1 MLLAGFISF
10 KVFRAV
16 SFVEKTSTRSPH
28 FKLSSKNEFSNV
40 FYKSYDDKNSNDFSL
55 TSSKIKEKDGADFDF
70 QDLVSTFQISENEMG
85 TISAKESH
93 LVSKNSKK
101 CSFRGDVKLTT
112 NNGLKLQTEESF
124 VDLDKKIAKG
134 NTDIFITQNGSNLF
148 SKKYYFDMKNK
159 IITLEKQVKGC
170 IEKNEIS
177 SDKLVLEFEKILSK
191 DLKKI
196 YAFGNPIYKTENYIL
211 KSEDY
216 IKYEKEKAEANKKV
230 NLKYEKEKKNYDVS
244 AEHLTV
250 FFENNVIKKL
260 IAENNLIMKIGNETK
275 VKGNR
280 GILEND
286 LLTITDHVIISN
298 KNGNVLCE
306 KAVLN
311 TRTDEMK
318 IYNSKGIINKKDK

>member
-1 MLLAGFISF
+1 MDKFEF
-10 KVFRAV
+10 K
-16 SFVEKTSTRSPH
+16 
-28 FKLSSKNEFSNV
+28 
-40 FYKSYDDKNSNDFSL
+40 
-55 TSSKIKEKDGADFDF
+55 
-70 QDLVSTFQISENEMG
+70 
-85 TISAKESH
+85 
-93 LVSKNSKK
+93 
-101 CSFRGDVKLTT
+101 
-112 NNGLKLQTEESF
+112 
-124 VDLDKKIAKG
+124 
-134 NTDIFITQNGSNLF
+134 
-148 SKKYYFDMKNK
+148 
-159 IITLEKQVKGC
+159 
-170 IEKNEIS
+170 
-177 SDKLVLEFEKILSK
+177 KILSK